1 MNKIFNIINIAN
13 KHLFT
18 VMLVIM
24 SLALLYIIGHLLNTL
39 GVFSYIWN
47 NAIQLASFYMMG
59 VCSGLVGMMFI
70 PGERADESAYE
81 VALSD
86 MREQLKQTENN
97 FDLIKQANESIT
109 AERERYQQNYDLLA
123 VKYVNLRDE
132 HNKILDE
139 VKHLRADQEK
149 QKNLS
154 PIKVNKEGKLG

>member
-1 MNKIFNIINIAN
+1 MKKNTS
-13 KHLFT
+13 HTTT
-18 VMLVIM
+18 VMLLIVAAVFIYM
-24 SLALLYIIGHLLNTL
+24 IGHLLNTL

-70 PGERADESAYE
+70 PDERADESACE

-86 MREQLKQTENN
+86 MSEQCKQAENN
-97 FDLIKQANESIT
+97 FDLIKQANESII
-109 AERERYQQNYDLLA
+109 AEKERYEKNYDLLA
-123 VKYVNLRDE
+123 VKYVNLCDE
-132 HNKILDE
+132 HNKILEE

-154 PIKVNKEGKLG
+154 AIKVNKEGKLG